1 MSARRSNVGGDNSP
15 YVAFKDDRERRWALV
30 SRDVRLVLIVLLLAI
45 GEGTVLKWPAAWHF
59 FSGG

>member
-1 MSARRSNVGGDNSP
+1 MSARRSSVGADSP

-45 GEGTVLKWPAAWHF
+45 GERTALKWPALWHF
-59 FSGG
+59 FTGG